1 MLYLRNIIKLLV
13 SWINT
18 NKEDIVC
25 MSSFIFFFFVFTFVG
40 LGIVGA
46 WFWIIEILY

>member
-13 SWINT
+13 GWMNA

-25 MSSFIFFFFVFTFVG
+25 MSSFIFFFFLFTFVG
-40 LGIVGA
+40 LGIVGV
-46 WFWIIEILY
+46 WFGIVEILS